1 MRAVGRCCWS
11 KPNLLAQTSFILF
24 SLVIAAWTA
33 PLLSTN
39 PAYTPQVG
47 DTVGP
52 SGMSHYQLLGP
63 GRATFAAFGYW
74 DEFAMLNTTTAASGA
89 LSVLSTSYYSP
100 GGGESWASTELDMAC
115 HYSVYQRVTS
125 FADPWRDG
133 AYRNDAAS
141 GTRVTLEAPNCR
153 MLTAHRVSLICL
165 IVALLPFL
173 IALLTTCCCTSRKA
187 DMLHFRVVAVE
198 RQELENSLAL
208 EGNPYAGSTV
218 LPLDPHRPATA
229 AGRGEKTVAH
239 AAGRDRAGRV
249 DAGVGSGGHRDA
261 VAVGAG

>member
-1 MRAVGRCCWS
+1 MRAVGRCCLS

-39 PAYTPQVG
+39 PAYTPQVA

-52 SGMSHYQLLGP
+52 SGVSHYQLLGP

-153 MLTAHRVSLICL
+153 MLTAHRVTVQSGQMGFRKRPPPFAMTANASSSSLSHH
-165 IVALLPFL
+165 ASSH
-173 IALLTTCCCTSRKA
+173 TNKA
-187 DMLHFRVVAVE
+187 RPVSPLEVE
-198 RQELENSLAL
+198 QLRL
-208 EGNPYAGSTV
+208 GSCV
-218 LPLDPHRPATA
+218 P
-229 AGRGEKTVAH
+229 
-239 AAGRDRAGRV
+239 
-249 DAGVGSGGHRDA
+249 
-261 VAVGAG
+261 